1 LLEFGNGQCRII
13 GDFHLPNTSL
23 FLPKITRREQR
34 RTRSCANEPVQKTTW
49 KKGTLKKG
57 NGQRNKPYVHLIKS
71 VTTICTQHTLAINVL
86 LVLLVSFIYECFGQG
101 ESSEVVCLLRT
112 KIAREDG
119 I

>member
-1 LLEFGNGQCRII
+1 VCERA
-13 GDFHLPNTSL
+13 
-23 FLPKITRREQR
+23 
-34 RTRSCANEPVQKTTW
+34 RS
-49 KKGTLKKG
+49 KKRHGRKELRKKE

-71 VTTICTQHTLAINVL
+71 VTTICTQHTLGINVL